1 MSIVATGTSRLPVPY
16 GAGDEPALRERRVVV
31 RGVDTRYLEAGD
43 GPVVLLLH
51 GHEQNAASWRHVM
64 PALARDRRVIAVS
77 LPGHGDSAPPPG
89 GYAPSRDL
97 APSVADFLDA
107 LEIGNVDLVGHSVG
121 GAVALHLALADPARV
136 RTLTLVASA
145 GLGRAVNPLIALDTL
160 PGLGEWAIMLSR
172 LPGGHLQRTVL
183 SAAMLF
189 AQPWR
194 VPADFFTEAHALG
207 RRPGQLEASTAL
219 ARALFSAFGQ
229 RDVLLDELDTLTM
242 PTLVVWGT
250 WDLVLPAHHARVAVN
265 RLPHGRLAL
274 FRACGHLPHVEQPER
289 FVAELQA
296 LLGERP
302 TGRRERAGREPSDA
316 GS

>member
-1 MSIVATGTSRLPVPY
+1 MSIASTDRFI
-16 GAGDEPALRERRVVV
+16 AQERRVFVG
-31 RGVDTRYLEAGD
+31 GVDTRYLEAGS
-43 GPVVLLLH
+43 GPVLLMLH

-64 PALARDRRVIAVS
+64 PALARSRRVIAVS
-77 LPGHGDSAPPPG
+77 LPGHGDSAPPLD
-89 GYAPSRDL
+89 GYAPSRDI
-97 APSVADFLDA
+97 APSVAAFLDA
-107 LEIGNVDLVGHSVG
+107 LEIDTVDLVGHSVG

-172 LPGGHLQRTVL
+172 LPGGHLQRTLL

-219 ARALFSAFGQ
+219 ARALFSAYGQ
-229 RDVLLDELDTLTM
+229 REVLLDELDTLTM
-242 PTLVVWGT
+242 PTLVVWGM
-250 WDLVLPAHHARVAVN
+250 WDLVLPAHHGRLAVQ

-274 FRACGHLPHVEQPER
+274 FRTCGHLPHVEQPDR

-296 LLGERP
+296 LLEQPVPHRHV
-302 TGRRERAGREPSDA
+302 AA
-316 GS
+316 

>member
-1 MSIVATGTSRLPVPY
+1 MSIMSTDQSVAQ
-16 GAGDEPALRERRVVV
+16 ERRVSI
-31 RGVDTRYLEAGD
+31 GGIDTRYLEAGS
-43 GPVVLLLH
+43 GPVLVLLH

-77 LPGHGDSAPPPG
+77 LPGHGDSAPPVD

-97 APSVADFLDA
+97 APSVADFLDT
-107 LEIGNVDLVGHSVG
+107 LEIGAVDLVGHSVG

-145 GLGRAVNPLIALDTL
+145 SLGRAVNPLIALDTL

-172 LPGGHLQRTVL
+172 LPGGHLQRTML

-219 ARALFSAFGQ
+219 ARALFSAYGQ
-229 RDVLLDELDTLTM
+229 REVLLDDLDTLTM
-242 PTLVVWGT
+242 PTLVIWGT
-250 WDLVLPAHHARVAVN
+250 WDLVLPAHHGRIAVD

-274 FRACGHLPHVEQPER
+274 FRACGHLPHVEQPDR
-289 FVAELQA
+289 FVAELRA
-296 LLGERP
+296 LLEQPVHHRHV
-302 TGRRERAGREPSDA
+302 AA
-316 GS
+316 